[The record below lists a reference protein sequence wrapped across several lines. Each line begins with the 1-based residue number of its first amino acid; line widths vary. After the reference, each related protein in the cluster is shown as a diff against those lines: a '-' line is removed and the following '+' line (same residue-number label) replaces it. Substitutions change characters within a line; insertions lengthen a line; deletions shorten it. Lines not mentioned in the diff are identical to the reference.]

1 MGYRDLFPD
10 ELAARV
16 EKAVQLLADCTVCAR
31 NCHVNRLQGEKGFCR
46 GGRLAA
52 VSSWGPHFGE
62 EDVLVGR
69 YGSGTIFFANCN
81 LACRFC
87 QNCDI
92 SQYGEG
98 DEVTAR
104 ELAGAMLELQ
114 EAGCHNINLVSPS
127 HYVPQILEALY
138 IAAGEGLKLP
148 LVYNTGG
155 YDALP
160 TLKLLDGIVDIYM
173 PDIKFGDDEIG
184 ERYTGAARYFTVARQ
199 AVKEMHR
206 QVGDLEVDE
215 RGIAVRGLLV
225 RHLVMPGDLS
235 RTREVMKFLA
245 EEISPYTFVNIMDQ
259 YYPAH
264 EARRYPELSR
274 RITREEFRRAVE
286 TAREC
291 GLRRIYA

>member
-1 MGYRDLFPD
+1 MGYRDLSPD

-31 NCHVNRLQGEKGFCR
+31 NCHVDRLQGEKGFCR

-155 YDALP
+155 YDALS